1 MVTSWPRRQTVGG
14 FPLAEIRFDVHPQG
28 MYRHILLPY
37 DGSAHSARAIPIASA
52 LAKRSGATV
61 ALALVHDP
69 SAFIPFVPG
78 EVAIPVYDQAMMQS
92 RLDDD
97 RRLLHA
103 AVERLTSDG
112 VSATGVLLEG
122 TIVEALEEHILSSAV
137 DLVIMT
143 THGRSGFER
152 LRLGSVA
159 TAFLSRATTP
169 VLLVRNVGSEATE
182 DAAAALPAGTL
193 LCPLDGSPFAEAM
206 LPHARTFAEVAG
218 MTMKLVAVTVPHSIP
233 MAPFGA
239 EALLAD
245 DSALVAEESGREQY
259 LTRMAAT
266 CPPGTQTVAL
276 TDMSVARALLDVAS
290 SPVVGAIAMATHGRG
305 GFKRFMLGSVTDEVI
320 RHAHVPMLVYRPPS

>member
-1 MVTSWPRRQTVGG
+1 
-14 FPLAEIRFDVHPQG
+14 
-28 MYRHILLPY
+28 MYRHILVPY
-37 DGSAHSARAIPIASA
+37 DGSAHSARAIPIAAA
-52 LAKRSGATV
+52 LARTSGATV
-61 ALALVHDP
+61 QLALVHDP

-78 EVAIPVYDQAMMQS
+78 EVAIPVYDQEMMQS

-103 AVERLTSDG
+103 AVARLTDDG
-112 VSATGVLLEG
+112 IAATGVLLEG
-122 TIVEALEEHILSSAV
+122 TIVEALEEHIERAAI
-137 DLVIMT
+137 DLTIMT

-169 VLLVRNVGSEATE
+169 VLLVRGAGSEAAE
-182 DAAAALPAGTL
+182 AAATLPTGTL

-206 LPHARTFAEVAG
+206 LPHARAFAEATG
-218 MTMKLVAVTVPHSIP
+218 MTMKLVAVTVPHAIP

-245 DSALVAEESGREQY
+245 DSALVAEESGREEY
-259 LTRMAAT
+259 LARMATT

-290 SPVVGAIAMATHGRG
+290 SLVVGAIAMATHGRG

-320 RHAHVPMLVYRPPS
+320 RHAHVPMLVYRPPPV